1 MPSSA
6 RADLDP
12 RCNASYETSQRERL
26 AGRLESSRAELDVCI
41 ATCPAALVAD
51 CKAWARELEKSAGY
65 FAPVLRP
72 QGASFVLR
80 VDGKPA
86 PLGGLAVAP
95 GEHTFT
101 LEAAGYA
108 PRSERFTVAAGEVQ
122 RPEIVLQHV
131 AIATKPA
138 EAWPT
143 GAMVIGA
150 TGIASL
156 LASSVLAIV
165 GHVERSELS
174 DTCAPSCDPAD
185 VAAIDTLWTASA
197 LAGAAGGALVIG
209 AGIWVGV
216 SMQPDPDAA
225 AAWLRFGGRF

>member
-1 MPSSA
+1 VPSSA
-6 RADLDP
+6 RAELDP
-12 RCNASYETSQRERL
+12 RCDASYETAQRERL

-51 CKAWARELEKSAGY
+51 CKAWVRELEKSAGY

-80 VDGKPA
+80 IDGKPA
-86 PLGGLAVAP
+86 PVGGLAVAP

-101 LEAAGYA
+101 LEAEGYA

-122 RPEIVLQHV
+122 RPEILLQPTALAAAPV
-131 AIATKPA
+131 

-143 GAMVIGA
+143 GAIALGA

-156 LASSVLAIV
+156 LASGVLAIV
-165 GHVERSELS
+165 GHVDRSELA
-174 DTCAPSCDPAD
+174 DTCAPSCDSAD

-197 LAGAAGGALVIG
+197 IAGAAGGALVLG

-216 SMQPDPDAA
+216 SMDPEPDAT
-225 AAWLRFGGRF
+225 AAWLRFGGSF